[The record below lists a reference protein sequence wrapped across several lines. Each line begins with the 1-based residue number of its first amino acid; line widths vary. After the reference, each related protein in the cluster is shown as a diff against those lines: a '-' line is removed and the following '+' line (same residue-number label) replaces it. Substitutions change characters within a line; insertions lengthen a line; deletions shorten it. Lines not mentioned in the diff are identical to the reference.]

1 MPGRRGSERRRLAD
15 QVLVRMSPAL
25 AAAVR
30 AEAEAAELSASAWIR
45 RQIADVVQQPDA
57 VHPTPPAKK
66 GRPVPSEAVV
76 EVRRLQGVLG
86 ETCGATVQL
95 TKTLRET
102 GGNVGAHVEAERIL
116 TALRSGY
123 AQMVDTL
130 HWLREGQ
137 A

>member
-1 MPGRRGSERRRLAD
+1 MAD
-15 QVLVRMSPAL
+15 QVLVRMSPTL

-30 AEAEAAELSASAWIR
+30 AEAAELSASAWIR
-45 RQIADVVQQPDA
+45 RQLADVVHQPDA

-66 GRPVPSEAVV
+66 SRPVLSEAVV
-76 EVRRLQGVLG
+76 EMRRLQGVLG

-95 TKTLRET
+95 CKDLRET
-102 GGNVGAHVEAERIL
+102 GHDGVHDEAERVL

-123 AQMVDTL
+123 AQVVDML
-130 HWLREGQ
+130 HWLREGE